1 MQGGIAFQI
10 TYGGYYANLTNL
22 FELKYWLDATFAFL
36 AFSLV
41 SPINHFT
48 SSPGTVQWDVV
59 FSRPAA
65 LGASLVVIAAY
76 ACGGL
81 VFWRRA
87 SFAMRKALTVPLLWL
102 LLLIIFYVFF
112 NPREIL
118 LYLPTPLAIVLYAVG
133 IGLTEAKNKERPWIT
148 AMLVF
153 MLMTCALLNFPAVF
167 S

>member
-1 MQGGIAFQI
+1 
-10 TYGGYYANLTNL
+10 
-22 FELKYWLDATFAFL
+22 
-36 AFSLV
+36 
-41 SPINHFT
+41 
-48 SSPGTVQWDVV
+48 
-59 FSRPAA
+59 
-65 LGASLVVIAAY
+65 
-76 ACGGL
+76 
-81 VFWRRA
+81 
-87 SFAMRKALTVPLLWL
+87 MRKAMTVPLLWL

-133 IGLTEAKNKERPWIT
+133 IELTEAKNKERPWIT